1 MKFFFCRLAT
11 AAVLFTTF
19 GFTPI
24 LLLPIAISIFGP
36 IMCIAVFAFAFV
48 NSRNNFFV
56 KFMIVFGV
64 LFVITIECFIILGAA
79 LASFF
84 LVPSYVFFAIWY
96 FYPWLY
102 FCLLPK
108 TTKLIIPKND
118 VFQFFSKIEKKTYYS
133 FNNRARLELGYNFS
147 LFSCGHLSILDFRSS
162 FGMKN
167 GSYRLSFYY
176 FNTSN
181 SLMI

>member
-118 VFQFFSKIEKKTYYS
+118 VFQLFSKRQKRVITLLTIGLDLSLVITFHFFLVDIYQY
-133 FNNRARLELGYNFS
+133 LTLGAV
-147 LFSCGHLSILDFRSS
+147 LV
-162 FGMKN
+162 
-167 GSYRLSFYY
+167 
-176 FNTSN
+176 
-181 SLMI
+181 